1 MDLVAGRYASEERRP
16 IRHLDPMLLLVT
28 GLIVVVGFFLLYSA
42 TATTLVG
49 EGESTL
55 ARVEKQLVTAVI
67 GIVLMLLVATFDYR
81 FLKVYAG
88 FLYAAMVVV
97 LILVRIPHIGSTAIG
112 DTTAAQRWFQVGS
125 FQLTP
130 SEFVKVG
137 LIVMLAAVLS
147 ELRSP
152 VPSLRDVIR
161 VCAIAAVPLGLVFL
175 QPDIG
180 TSIVLIAVVAGML
193 VVAGTRPRHLLALSL
208 AVVVMLFLAFQLHV
222 IKDYQLQRLTSFLNS
237 QQGTLSTNYNRQ
249 QAEIAVGSGG
259 LFGRGYL
266 SGTQTNLDF
275 VPEQHT
281 DFIFTVA
288 GEEFGFVG
296 SMLFLGLYGLLLW
309 RAIRIAY
316 ISKDPFGTCLAA
328 GVASMFAIQMFVNVG
343 MVIGIMPITGYPLTL
358 RQLRGLADARELPGG
373 GDPAERAHA
382 PLQVGHAVREGFNAG
397 RRVRAWPWSTGTWI
411 LRGRSTPS

>member
-28 GLIVVVGFFLLYSA
+28 GLILVAGLLLVYSA

-49 EGESTL
+49 EGESPL
-55 ARVEKQLVTAVI
+55 ARVEKQVVTAVI
-67 GIVLMLLVATFDYR
+67 GVVLMLLIATFDYR
-81 FLKVYAG
+81 FMKVYAG
-88 FLYAAMVVV
+88 FIYAGMIVV
-97 LILVRIPHIGSTAIG
+97 LILVRVPGIGSTAIG

-137 LIVMLAAVLS
+137 LIIMLAAVLS

-180 TSIVLIAVVAGML
+180 TTIVLISVAAGML

-208 AVVVMLFLAFQLHV
+208 AAMVMLFLAFQLHV
-222 IKDYQLQRLTSFLNS
+222 IKNYQLERLTGFLDPTHN
-237 QQGTLSTNYNRQ
+237 TLTTNYNRQ

-259 LFGRGYL
+259 IFGRGWGN
-266 SGTQTNLDF
+266 GT
-275 VPEQHT
+275 
-281 DFIFTVA
+281 
-288 GEEFGFVG
+288 
-296 SMLFLGLYGLLLW
+296 
-309 RAIRIAY
+309 RAEPVFSR
-316 ISKDPFGTCLAA
+316 
-328 GVASMFAIQMFVNVG
+328 ASMASQML
-343 MVIGIMPITGYPLTL
+343 I
-358 RQLRGLADARELPGG
+358 A
-373 GDPAERAHA
+373 
-382 PLQVGHAVREGFNAG
+382 
-397 RRVRAWPWSTGTWI
+397 
-411 LRGRSTPS
+411 RSTPSSRAISWIPVGEVTLISVM